1 MFFMMGFG
9 ISFVL
14 GSKVKKASIYHL
26 KLFIQKWLWSQ
37 LPVIFA
43 ITHHPFSQEK
53 AKSSQISIV
62 YMQGLLQVW

>member
-1 MFFMMGFG
+1 MFFMMEFG

-14 GSKVKKASIYHL
+14 GSKVKKISIYHF

-37 LPVIFA
+37 LTLIFA
-43 ITHHPFSQEK
+43 ITHYPFSQGN